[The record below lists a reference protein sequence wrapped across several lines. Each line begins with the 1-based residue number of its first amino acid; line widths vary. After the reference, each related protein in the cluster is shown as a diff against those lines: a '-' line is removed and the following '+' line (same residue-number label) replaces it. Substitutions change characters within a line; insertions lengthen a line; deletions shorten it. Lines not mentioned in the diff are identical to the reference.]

1 VPRGEGALGLSK
13 SLYNLAMRR
22 TDLMDTS
29 EWAHRE
35 LVRRL
40 RQLTPEQ
47 RLHMVIERVDLGL
60 EMHRLAKAR
69 LHTAERNQK

>member
-1 VPRGEGALGLSK
+1 VPALNRRK
-13 SLYNLAMRR
+13 IEAMRR

-40 RQLTPEQ
+40 RQMQPED
-47 RLHMVIERVDLGL
+47 RFRMVIERVDLGREIQRNAMIRL
-60 EMHRLAKAR
+60 E
-69 LHTAERNQK
+69 AERAEPR